1 MEILRALQRDKK
13 LNISDGILRLR
24 VGGDGSQVARSKN
37 ITNVVLS
44 VLNSNMESCR
54 QDSNI
59 HTLLLLDAA
68 EDYETLATAL
78 KPLCDSMRD
87 AQERGIELDGQ
98 HLKVEFF
105 LAADYK
111 FLAMVLGH
119 KGAWALFNCLWY
131 LANRNEW
138 KQTLEKVKDQP

>member
-1 MEILRALQRDKK
+1 MEILRALQKNK
-13 LNISDGILRLR
+13 QLNISDGALRLR
-24 VGGDGSQVARSKN
+24 IGGDGSQVARSKN
-37 ITNVVLS
+37 ITNFVLS
-44 VLNSNMESCR
+44 VLNINMESCR

-59 HTLLLLDAA
+59 HTLMLLDAS
-68 EDYETLATAL
+68 ENYETLATAL
-78 KPLCDSMRD
+78 KPLCDAMRNV
-87 AQERGIELDGQ
+87 QQSGVELDGQ

-119 KGAWALFNCLWY
+119 KGARALFNCLWC

-138 KQTLEKVKDQP
+138 KQ